1 VTLAFGTSK
10 QCRSVKVMKKKGS
23 MHAPAMILTCLAV
36 LPLSVIAQSN
46 GSEHTKAIYLANL
59 KWMDAEKMLTPDAI
73 VVIPMGAE
81 SKAHGPHL
89 PLNTDFV
96 QTEYLKKRIAERFNV
111 VIAPTVNYGFYPPF
125 IEFPGSTTVGLSDA
139 KGMIEDI
146 CRSLARF
153 GVRRFY
159 VINQGLSTNAAL
171 DPAVADL
178 NADGIL
184 LRYTDLTKASKLG
197 KDLIKQ
203 KKGSHAD
210 EVETSIM
217 LHIAPELV
225 DMKKADK
232 DYGQQKGNGIWP
244 TRNVAPKNPLYT
256 IYNPSGTYGDATLAT
271 KEKGKIF
278 IEDVLSVISKDIE
291 ELRSAEIPA
300 IHPAAERFTK
310 FVGKYEIAPGDY
322 VTVDIDGDSLV
333 AQRTG
338 KPKLVLLS
346 AGPGKFEIGRTELTF
361 LSDSSG
367 KFSLLFCGD
376 GISVL
381 CPKVE

>member
-1 VTLAFGTSK
+1 VK
-10 QCRSVKVMKKKGS
+10 KMNKKRSMYLLP
-23 MHAPAMILTCLAV
+23 MFACLAM

-46 GSEHTKAIYLANL
+46 GSERTKATYLANL
-59 KWMDAEKMLTPDAI
+59 KWMNAEKVLTPDAI

-96 QTEYLKKRIAERFNV
+96 QAEYLKKRIAERFNV
-111 VIAPTVNYGFYPPF
+111 VMAPTVNYGFYPPF

-139 KGMIEDI
+139 KGMVEDI

-153 GVRRFY
+153 GPRRFY

-178 NADGIL
+178 SADGIL
-184 LRYTDLTKASKLG
+184 LRYTDLTKASNLR

-217 LHIAPELV
+217 LYVAPELV
-225 DMKKADK
+225 EMKKADK
-232 DYGQQKGNGIWP
+232 DYGQQNGNGIWP
-244 TRNVAPKNPLYT
+244 TRNMEPKNPLYT

-278 IEDVLSVISKDIE
+278 IEDVISVISRDLE

-310 FVGKYEIAPGDY
+310 FVAKYEIASGDL

-338 KPKLVLLS
+338 KSRLVLLN

-367 KFSLLFCGD
+367 KIFLLFSGD
-376 GISVL
+376 GISVVCRKL
-381 CPKVE
+381 E